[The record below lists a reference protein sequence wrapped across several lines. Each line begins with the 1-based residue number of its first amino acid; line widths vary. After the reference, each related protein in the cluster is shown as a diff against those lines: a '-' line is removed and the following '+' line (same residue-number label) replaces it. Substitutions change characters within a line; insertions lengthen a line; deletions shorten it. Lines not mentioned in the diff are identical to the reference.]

1 MLMNAFEMIDMGN
14 MVYFLWMDILYSDKG
29 IILHQLNYEL
39 ELLKRFKLT
48 NCKTTITH
56 AEMNHKLDS
65 DVVGD
70 DVNAPN
76 FKILVGSLR
85 YLRNTRPDICYA
97 VGIMKEVLLDIY
109 KYMGGPIS
117 WCYEKKLVVALSIC
131 ETEYIASVVFACQA
145 ICLRVKLFGL

>member
-1 MLMNAFEMIDMGN
+1 
-14 MVYFLWMDILYSDKG
+14 MDILYSDKG

-39 ELLKRFKLT
+39 ELLKRFELT
-48 NCKTTITH
+48 NYKTTITR

-85 YLRNTRPDICYA
+85 YLRNTRPDICYE
-97 VGIMKEVLLDIY
+97 VGIMSRFMNKLTWSQYQVVVRTLKYGVLFPSGVKSESEL
-109 KYMGGPIS
+109 M
-117 WCYEKKLVVALSIC
+117 CYSDYFFVW
-131 ETEYIASVVFACQA
+131 
-145 ICLRVKLFGL
+145 RHN